1 MEAAVT
7 APAPRAR
14 TRGGPLAILSLPTVL
29 LVVFFLIPM
38 LIMVQMAF
46 LRFPPNTSS
55 GYTPQHFTD
64 ALTNHTNWKI
74 AIDTFV
80 IASLAQAV
88 MLAIALPLGYFMAF
102 RAGRWE
108 LPLLL
113 GLVLADELN
122 PVVKTYAWQAIL
134 GRNGVVNK
142 LLQSVHVIDHP
153 ITWLFFS
160 RFAVIVVL
168 AAGYLTY
175 TTIPI
180 YAAMK
185 AINPSVFEAAV
196 DLGAGWW
203 VKARRVLVPLAAP
216 GIFIAIILVYI
227 PMLTDF
233 VAPNLVG
240 GTSVYMLGQRAA
252 DLILQG
258 ADWGD
263 GAALNF
269 VLLLVSIVVSLLA
282 YRLSRLHRL
291 ETSS

>member
-113 GLVLADELN
+113 GL
-122 PVVKTYAWQAIL
+122 
-134 GRNGVVNK
+134 
-142 LLQSVHVIDHP
+142 
-153 ITWLFFS
+153 
-160 RFAVIVVL
+160 
-168 AAGYLTY
+168 
-175 TTIPI
+175 
-180 YAAMK
+180 
-185 AINPSVFEAAV
+185 
-196 DLGAGWW
+196 
-203 VKARRVLVPLAAP
+203 
-216 GIFIAIILVYI
+216 
-227 PMLTDF
+227 
-233 VAPNLVG
+233 
-240 GTSVYMLGQRAA
+240 
-252 DLILQG
+252 
-258 ADWGD
+258 
-263 GAALNF
+263 
-269 VLLLVSIVVSLLA
+269 
-282 YRLSRLHRL
+282 
-291 ETSS
+291 